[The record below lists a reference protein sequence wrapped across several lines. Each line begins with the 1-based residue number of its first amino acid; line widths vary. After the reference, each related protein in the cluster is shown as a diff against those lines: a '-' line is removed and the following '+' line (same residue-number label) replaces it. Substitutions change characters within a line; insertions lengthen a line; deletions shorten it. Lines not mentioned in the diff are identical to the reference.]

1 MASQLGVQPSLDTV
15 REVLATSAS
24 APYPPN
30 LVPIFASIS
39 SEFLTPSSVYLK
51 VSGRSDSK
59 LAFLFESAATTETI
73 GRYSFVGAD
82 PRKVIKTGPG
92 HGEEK
97 DPLPLLEQELA
108 KSRVATIPSIKLPP
122 LTGGAVGYVG
132 YDCVKYFEPKTRRD
146 DMKDVLQVPESFF
159 MFFDTVIAFDH
170 FFQVVKVITYV
181 RVPENLD
188 DLEQAYKDAT
198 ATLKGYVSILKDK
211 DIPMPEQG
219 PIEMGQEYKSNIGRD
234 GYEKHVTDLKEHI
247 GVGDIIQAV
256 PSQRF
261 ARPTSLHPFNIY
273 RHLRNV
279 NPSPYLFFLDCED
292 FQIVGASP
300 ELLVKEELGRI
311 ITHPIAG
318 TVKRGKTI
326 QEDAALAQ
334 ELLNS
339 LKDRAEHVML
349 VDLAR
354 NDVNRVCDPLTTRVD
369 RLMVVQKFSHVQHL
383 VSEVS
388 GVLRAGKT
396 RFDAF
401 RSIFPAGT
409 VSGAPKV
416 RAMQLIAELER
427 EKRGVYAG
435 AVGYFGYNSVEGDSI
450 VEGAMDTCIALRTM
464 LIKDGIAYLQAG
476 GGIVFDSDPYD
487 EWVETI
493 NKLGANMQCI
503 TTAEEK
509 HLAEQEDGETA
520 ASNGLSPPS
529 TSGPRAHIDLAAG
542 DSAPSGDHVST
553 QQGRHLR
560 WCRLETS
567 RGGHGWLGNSD
578 VTAS

>member
-1 MASQLGVQPSLDTV
+1 M
-15 REVLATSAS
+15 
-24 APYPPN
+24 
-30 LVPIFASIS
+30 
-39 SEFLTPSSVYLK
+39 
-51 VSGRSDSK
+51 
-59 LAFLFESAATTETI
+59 
-73 GRYSFVGAD
+73 
-82 PRKVIKTGPG
+82 IKTGPG

-97 DPLPLLEQELA
+97 DPLPLLEQELS

-146 DMKDVLQVPESFF
+146 DMKDVLGVPESFF

-198 ATLKGYVSILKDK
+198 ATLKEYVSILKDK

-219 PIEMGQEYKSNIGRD
+219 PIKMGQEYKSNIGRD

-339 LKDRAEHVML
+339 LKDRAEHVRL
-349 VDLAR
+349 V
-354 NDVNRVCDPLTTRVD
+354 
-369 RLMVVQKFSHVQHL
+369 
-383 VSEVS
+383 
-388 GVLRAGKT
+388 
-396 RFDAF
+396 
-401 RSIFPAGT
+401 PA
-409 VSGAPKV
+409 
-416 RAMQLIAELER
+416 
-427 EKRGVYAG
+427 
-435 AVGYFGYNSVEGDSI
+435 
-450 VEGAMDTCIALRTM
+450 
-464 LIKDGIAYLQAG
+464 
-476 GGIVFDSDPYD
+476 
-487 EWVETI
+487 
-493 NKLGANMQCI
+493 
-503 TTAEEK
+503 
-509 HLAEQEDGETA
+509 
-520 ASNGLSPPS
+520 
-529 TSGPRAHIDLAAG
+529 
-542 DSAPSGDHVST
+542 
-553 QQGRHLR
+553 
-560 WCRLETS
+560 
-567 RGGHGWLGNSD
+567 
-578 VTAS
+578 